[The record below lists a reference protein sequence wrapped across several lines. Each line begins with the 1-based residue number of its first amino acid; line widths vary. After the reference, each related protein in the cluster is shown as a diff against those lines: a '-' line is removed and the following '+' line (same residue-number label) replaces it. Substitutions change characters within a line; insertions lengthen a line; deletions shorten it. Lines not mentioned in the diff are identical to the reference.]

1 MAAESGWIEFWNRPN
16 AIYVN
21 QRNLDAHFECLKDDL
36 LPHIPV
42 GGMVVDYG
50 CGDALAAEA
59 LAERA
64 GTLMLYDAA
73 PAVRERLRHRFA
85 GHPRIRVLDDPD
97 LAALPADTVDLV
109 LVVSVLQYIP
119 PADLPRLIGLWRSL
133 LKPGGRLLI
142 GDVVQPDTPLYR
154 DVASQL
160 RMAARHG
167 FLLPAMVG
175 IGRLALSDYRQLRQR
190 AGFATYRPDQVI
202 TLLADGGLAPERL
215 PDNIG
220 PTAHRASFVGRKPQ
234 PAAEP
239 AKVQ

>member
-21 QRNLDAHFECLKDDL
+21 QRNLDAHFACLRDDL
-36 LPHIPV
+36 LPLIPD
-42 GGMVVDYG
+42 GGVVLDYG

-64 GTLMLYDAA
+64 GTLLLYDAA
-73 PAVRERLRHRFA
+73 PAVRDRLRLRFPA
-85 GHPRIRVLDDPD
+85 HPRIRVLDDAD
-97 LAALPADTVDLV
+97 VAAVTADAVDLI

-119 PADLPRLIGLWRSL
+119 PAELPRLVGLWRTL

-142 GDVVQPDTPLYR
+142 ADVVQPDTPLYR

-167 FLLPAMVG
+167 FLIPAVVG

-190 AGFATYRPDQVI
+190 AGFATYRPEQVI
-202 TLLADGGLAPERL
+202 TLLADGGLVPERL
-215 PDNIG
+215 ARNIG
-220 PTAHRASFVGRKPQ
+220 PTAHRASFIGRKPQ
-234 PAAEP
+234 
-239 AKVQ
+239 KG

>member
-21 QRNLDAHFECLKDDL
+21 QRNLDAHFDCLKDDL
-36 LPHIPV
+36 LPHIPT
-42 GGMVVDYG
+42 GGTVLDYG

-59 LAERA
+59 LAQRA
-64 GTLMLYDAA
+64 GTLLLYDAA
-73 PAVRERLRHRFA
+73 PTVRERLRQRFA
-85 GHPRIRVLDDPD
+85 GNPRMRVLDGPD
-97 LAALPADTVDLV
+97 LTALTAEAVDLI

-119 PADLPRLIGLWRSL
+119 PAELPGLIGLWRTL

-190 AGFATYRPDQVI
+190 EGFATYRPEQVI

-215 PDNIG
+215 ARNIG
-220 PTAHRASFVGRKPQ
+220 PTPHRASFIGRKPQ
-234 PAAEP
+234 PAVDP

>member
-21 QRNLDAHFECLKDDL
+21 QRNLDAHFDCLRSDL
-36 LPHIPV
+36 LPHIPD
-42 GGMVVDYG
+42 GGTVLDYG

-64 GTLMLYDAA
+64 GALLLYDAA
-73 PAVRERLRHRFA
+73 PAVRDRLRQRFA
-85 GHPRIRVLDDPD
+85 KHPRVRVLDDAD
-97 LAALPADTVDLV
+97 LSALAADSVDLI

-119 PADLPRLIGLWRSL
+119 AAELPHLITRWRTL

-167 FLLPAMVG
+167 FLLPAVVG
-175 IGRLALSDYRQLRQR
+175 IGRLAMSDYRLLRHR
-190 AGFATYRPDQVI
+190 AGFAAYRPEEVV

-215 PDNIG
+215 ARNIG

-234 PAAEP
+234 PGAGP